1 MLRALL
7 SRIEAS
13 FRRRRLDEEFDE
25 EVHGHLEMLAER
37 FIARGMDPV
46 EARYAARRQFGGVTQ
61 MKEDLRERR
70 ALPPLDVLM
79 QDVRHA
85 IRGLWHAKGFSAA
98 AAVTLAL
105 GIGAST
111 AVFAV
116 LDTVVLRPLPFAEP
130 DRLMS
135 FRNID
140 RRGTPHPTNLS
151 YPGFFDYRARNR
163 VFERLV
169 CYRDAHFTLTDALPA
184 IRVPGEIVSWDLFP
198 LLGVQPEVG
207 RGFLPEEEKAGAHVV
222 VLSYGLWRSR
232 FGGDRGIVG
241 RQVRIN
247 GQSFLVA
254 GVAPRGFQFPMDAPP
269 MQLWTT
275 IAEDASVTES
285 TPLTE
290 QRGSRVTDVIGRL
303 KSGVAP
309 RQAQAQMEQIG
320 RALALADADDNG
332 NVAGALVVP
341 EQDRMVGRTRRPLWI
356 MLGAVM
362 LVLLIAC
369 ANVANLL
376 LVRSTGRAREFSLR
390 AALGASRWALV
401 RQLLAE
407 SLMLG
412 LLGSAAGVLFCEL
425 ALKRVLPLAGEDI
438 PIPRIAG
445 VGVDLRALAFC
456 VAAAVVTVVLFSLAP
471 AVQVMRVD
479 VAGALKE
486 SVANIARGR
495 HRLRSSLV
503 VGQIALG
510 LVLLVGAE
518 VLIASFLSLVRRDPG
533 FRPDHLL
540 TFGIGLPDTRYDTA
554 GQIAFSDR
562 LRERLR
568 AIPGVRIAAAGFPL
582 PLEGFRMAISFNIEE
597 RPSRPSERPVS
608 PMAIVTPGFFGAMGI
623 PILKGR
629 DFTERDD
636 TSATR
641 VLVVN
646 EAFARTYFPGEDA
659 IGKRIEPGGMNIGD
673 TKTVMRE
680 IVGIVGNAK
689 QEPLNPQ
696 AEPIY
701 YYPYK
706 QLSWDVGTIV
716 LRTAVPPERIE
727 PAARAVLT
735 GLDKE
740 APMFQVRTGEERAAE
755 AIAVPR
761 FLTVLMG
768 GFAGIALVL
777 TVVGLYGVL
786 SYTVA
791 RRQREIGVRIALG
804 AGRATVLG
812 LVMKDAMRM
821 VAVGLALGVA
831 GAVAA
836 QRLLESVAF
845 GIRPGDASFV
855 SVASCLLVVA
865 SLAAAYIPAL
875 RAASVDPMQTLRS
888 E

>member
-1 MLRALL
+1 MLRTLL
-7 SRIEAS
+7 SRIAAT
-13 FRRRRLDEEFDE
+13 FRRRRLDDEFDE
-25 EVHGHLEMLAER
+25 EVRDHLEMLAQR
-37 FIARGMDPV
+37 FVARGMDPV
-46 EARYAARRQFGGVTQ
+46 EAHYAARRQFGGVTQ

-70 ALPPLDVLM
+70 ALPPLDVLI

-85 IRGLWHAKGFSAA
+85 IRGLWNARGFTAA
-98 AAVTLAL
+98 AAATLAL

-140 RRGTPHPTNLS
+140 RRGTAHPTNLS
-151 YPGFFDYRARNR
+151 YPNFFDYRAQNR
-163 VFERLV
+163 AFDRLV
-169 CYRDAHFTLTDALPA
+169 CYRDAHFTLTDSLPA
-184 IRVPGEIVSWDLFP
+184 VRVPGEIVSWDLFP
-198 LLGVQPEVG
+198 LLGVQPELG
-207 RGFLPEEEKAGAHVV
+207 RGFLPEEEKAGTHVV
-222 VLSYGLWRSR
+222 VLSDGLWRTR
-232 FGGDRGIVG
+232 FGGDRGIAG

-247 GQSFLVA
+247 GQSFTVV
-254 GVAPRGFQFPMDAPP
+254 GVAPRGFQYPEDVPP

-275 IAEDASVTES
+275 IAEDASVTEG

-290 QRGSRVTDVIGRL
+290 QRGARVTDVIGRL
-303 KSGVAP
+303 KPGVTAA
-309 RQAQAQMEQIG
+309 QAQAQMDQIG
-320 RALALADADDNG
+320 LALARVDPDNNG
-332 NVAGALVVP
+332 NVAKTMVVP
-341 EQDRMVGRTRRPLWI
+341 EQERLTGKTRRPLWI

-376 LVRSTGRAREFSLR
+376 LVRSTGRAREFSVR
-390 AALGASRWALV
+390 TALGASQRALV
-401 RQLLAE
+401 RQLLTE
-407 SLMLG
+407 SFVLG
-412 LLGSAAGVLFCEL
+412 LLGCAGGVALSAL
-425 ALKRVLPLAGEDI
+425 ALRGALRLAGEDI
-438 PIPRIAG
+438 PIPRIAT
-445 VGVDLRALAFC
+445 VGIDFRVLAFSMA
-456 VAAAVVTVVLFSLAP
+456 VAAATVVFFSLAP
-471 AVQVMRVD
+471 AVQVALTD
-479 VAGALKE
+479 VSGALKDG
-486 SVANIARGR
+486 ALNIARGR

-503 VGQIALG
+503 VGQVALG

-518 VLIASFLSLVRRDPG
+518 IMIASLLYLVRRDPG
-533 FRPDHLL
+533 FKPDHLL
-540 TFGIGLPDTRYDTA
+540 TFGIGLSDTRYDTA
-554 GQIAFSDR
+554 AQIRFSDR

-568 AIPGVRIAAAGFPL
+568 AIPGVKIAAAGFPM
-582 PLEGFRMAISFNIEE
+582 PLEGHQMSISFDIEE
-597 RPSRPSERPVS
+597 RPAAPPDRASSD
-608 PMAIVTPGFFGAMGI
+608 MAIVTPGFFAAMGM

-646 EAFARTYFPGEDA
+646 EAFARRFFPGEEA
-659 IGKRIEPGGMNIGD
+659 IGKRIQPGGTNIGE
-673 TKTVMRE
+673 KKEMMRE
-680 IVGIVGNAK
+680 IVGIVGDAK
-689 QEPLNPQ
+689 QDALS
-696 AEPIY
+696 AKADPIY
-701 YYPYK
+701 YFPYK
-706 QLSWDVGTIV
+706 QLSWDVGTFV
-716 LRTAVPPERIE
+716 TRTAVPPEQIE
-727 PAARAVLT
+727 PAARAALT

-768 GFAGIALVL
+768 GFAGLALLL

-804 AGRATVLG
+804 AGRGTVLG
-812 LVMKDAMRM
+812 LVLRDAMRM
-821 VAVGLALGVA
+821 VLAGLLLGLA
-831 GAVAA
+831 GAIAV
-836 QRLLESVAF
+836 QRLLESITF
-845 GIRPGDASFV
+845 GIRPGNPIFLAV
-855 SVASCLLVVA
+855 ACSVTAIA

>member
-1 MLRALL
+1 MLRTLI
-7 SRIEAS
+7 SRLMNT
-13 FRRRRLDEEFDE
+13 FRRQRLDEECDE
-25 EVHGHLEMLAER
+25 ELRGHLEMLAER
-37 FIARGMDPV
+37 FVARGMDPV

-61 MKEDLRERR
+61 MKEALRDRR
-70 ALPPLDVLM
+70 ALPPLDVLG
-79 QDVRHA
+79 QDARHA
-85 IRGLWHAKGFSAA
+85 IRGLWHAQGFTAA

-140 RRGTPHPTNLS
+140 RRGPHLTNIS
-151 YPGFFDYRARNR
+151 YPNFFDYRAQNR

-169 CYRDAHFTLTDALPA
+169 CYRDAHFTLTDSLPA
-184 IRVPGEIVSWDLFP
+184 VRVPGEIVSWDLFS
-198 LLGVQPEVG
+198 LLGVQPELG
-207 RGFLPEEEKAGAHVV
+207 RSFLPEEEKAGTHVV
-222 VLSYGLWRSR
+222 VLSYGLWQSR

-241 RQVRIN
+241 RQVHIN
-247 GQSFLVA
+247 GNSSTVV
-254 GVAPRGFQFPMDAPP
+254 GVAPRGFQFPEDAPP

-275 IAEDASVTES
+275 IAEDGSMA
-285 TPLTE
+285 E
-290 QRGSRVTDVIGRL
+290 QRGARVTEAIGRL
-303 KSGVAP
+303 RRGVTP
-309 RQAQAQMEQIG
+309 ERAQAQMDQIG
-320 RALALADADDNG
+320 LAL
-332 NVAGALVVP
+332 VAVDPDSNRNIAKTLVMS
-341 EQDRMVGRTRRPLWI
+341 EQERLAGKTRRPLWI

-376 LVRSTGRAREFSLR
+376 LVRSTGRAREFSVR
-390 AALGASRWALV
+390 SALGASRWALV

-412 LLGSAAGVLFCEL
+412 LLASAGGVLFSAL
-425 ALKRVLPLAGEDI
+425 SLKRVLPLAGEDI

-445 VGVDLRALAFC
+445 VSLDLRVLAFC
-456 VAAAVVTVVLFSLAP
+456 MAVAVVTVVLFSLAP
-471 AVQVMRVD
+471 AVQVMFTD
-479 VAGALKE
+479 VADALKDG
-486 SVANIARGR
+486 AGTIARGR

-518 VLIASFLSLVRRDPG
+518 LLITSLLYLVRRDPG

-540 TFGIGLPDTRYDTA
+540 TFGIGLSDARYNTA

-568 AIPGVRIAAAGFPL
+568 AIPGVKIAAAGFPL
-582 PLEGFRMAISFNIEE
+582 PLEGFQMGIGFDIEE
-597 RPSRPSERPVS
+597 RPEPSGRPVS
-608 PMAIVTPGFFGAMGI
+608 NMAIVTPGFFSAMGI

-636 TSATR
+636 TGATR

-646 EAFARTYFPGEDA
+646 EAFASRFFPGENA
-659 IGKRIEPGGMNIGD
+659 IGKRIEPGAMNIGEA
-673 TKTVMRE
+673 KTMMHE

-689 QEPLNPQ
+689 QEPL
-696 AEPIY
+696 AAKADPIY
-701 YYPYK
+701 YLPYK
-706 QLSWDVGTIV
+706 QLSWDIGTIE
-716 LRTAVPPERIE
+716 LRTAVPPQEIV

-761 FLTVLMG
+761 FLTILMS

-804 AGRATVLG
+804 AGRGTVLG

-821 VAVGLALGVA
+821 VVVGLVLGVA
-831 GAVAA
+831 GAVGV
-836 QRLLESVAF
+836 QRLLESISF
-845 GIRPGDASFV
+845 GIRPGDPIFV
-855 SVASCLLVVA
+855 IIACCLMVAA

-875 RAASVDPMQTLRS
+875 RAASVDPMQTLRN